1 MSHKHRQ
8 YVSYLLRVWRADGD
22 EAAVWRASLQDP
34 HTGQRIGFA
43 DLQRLFAF
51 LVEQT
56 GDAPRDAHS
65 APVEERGDAP

>member
-8 YVSYLLRVWRADGD
+8 YISYLLRLWRADGD
-22 EAAVWRASLQDP
+22 EADVWRASLEDP

-56 GDAPRDAHS
+56 GDAPHEPRS
-65 APVEERGDAP
+65 APVEGRRDST